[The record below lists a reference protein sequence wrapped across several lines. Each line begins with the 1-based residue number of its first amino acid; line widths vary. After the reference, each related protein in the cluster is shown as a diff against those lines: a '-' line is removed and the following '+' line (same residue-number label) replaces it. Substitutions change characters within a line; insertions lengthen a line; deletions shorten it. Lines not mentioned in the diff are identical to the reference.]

1 MPVTALPVDVL
12 LKLLPIKLGA
22 EELVCHLQ
30 QLGCDV
36 EGYSTVGRYR
46 CVSCETVMESTS
58 GDQSPATCES
68 CGCDF
73 RAHAEKLV
81 QLDNVEVIR
90 VDLLSVR
97 PDLFDPGGLAR
108 ALRGYLGLQ
117 TGLAK
122 YELSEGKCSVEVD
135 ESTRDKKSKRPFI
148 ACAIVRGIELDE
160 TLIKIVMK
168 LQENLHWALGRD
180 RKHASIG
187 VYDLDKLQEGRFSYR
202 TVEPGEL
209 KFVPLG
215 MDETGAN
222 EMTPREVL
230 EKHPKGVAFAHLLA
244 GFDRYPLLADEAGAV
259 MSMPPIINSQ
269 ATRVR
274 RETKNFFIDVTGTGQ
289 RLVNRALNIMIC
301 DLKELCPG
309 AVVEKVLVKYVD
321 AEITTPDLE
330 PQSMS
335 VDATAAA
342 KLIGVELSREEV
354 AKLLE
359 KMGHGVEDSGEGK
372 LQVSVPA
379 YRNDILHERDLTE
392 DVAIAYGYDNIKPSL
407 VKTMTVGQ
415 ELAIE
420 GAREIV
426 RGTLIGL
433 GCYEVM
439 TLPMSS
445 AENVYEKL
453 GLTEEQEY
461 VEVENPI
468 SVAQTML
475 RTSLLGGLLETL
487 SLNTHHDMPQ
497 QIFEVGEITLLDKDS
512 QTGAR
517 EHQRVAVAVTGAE
530 AGFAQGRSVAESLAV
545 QFKNKLRAEPLEN
558 GLFTPG
564 RGAKLLLAQVD
575 GKPKE
580 IGQLGEVHPQVLER
594 FKLGHSTVIF
604 ELDLASLAGESA

>member
-1 MPVTALPVDVL
+1 MPLAALPVDAL

-36 EGYSTVGRYR
+36 EGYTTVGRYR
-46 CVSCETVMESTS
+46 CESCETVMESTS
-58 GDQSPATCES
+58 IDQSPALCES

-73 RAHAEKLV
+73 RAQEEKISK
-81 QLDNVEVIR
+81 LDDVEVIR

-108 ALRGYLGLQ
+108 ALRGYLGVQ
-117 TGLAK
+117 TGLAQ

-135 ESTRDKKSKRPFI
+135 ESTRCEKSKRPFI

-160 TLIKIVMK
+160 TLLKIVMK

-187 VYDLDKLQEGRFSYR
+187 VYDLDKLQEGQFNYR
-202 TVEPGEL
+202 TAAPDEL
-209 KFVPLG
+209 SFVPLG
-215 MDETGAN
+215 MDEQDSAN
-222 EMTPREVL
+222 KMTPRQVL

-244 GFDRYPLLADEAGAV
+244 EFERYPLLADKGGVV

-274 RETKNFFIDVTGTGQ
+274 KETTNLFIDVTGTGQ
-289 RLVNRALNIMIC
+289 RLVNRALNIMVC
-301 DLKELCPG
+301 DLMELCPG
-309 AVVEKVLVKYVD
+309 AVVEKVLIKYVD
-321 AEITTPDLE
+321 GEITTPDLE
-330 PQSMS
+330 PQQMS
-335 VDATAAA
+335 LDATAAA
-342 KLIGVELSREEV
+342 KLIGVKLSTAEV
-354 AKLLE
+354 AQLLE
-359 KMGHGVEDSGEGK
+359 KMGHGVEDSGGGNLK
-372 LQVSVPA
+372 VSVPA

-392 DVAIAYGYDNIKPSL
+392 DIAIAYGYANIEPSL

-420 GAREIV
+420 GARDIA
-426 RGTLIGL
+426 RQTLIGL

-439 TLPMSS
+439 TLPMTS
-445 AENVYEKL
+445 AENAYEKL
-453 GLTEEQEY
+453 GLAETQEY
-461 VEVENPI
+461 VTVENPI

-475 RTSLLGGLLETL
+475 RTSLMAGLMETL
-487 SLNTHHDMPQ
+487 SLNTHHDIPQ
-497 QIFEVGEITLLDKDS
+497 QIFELGEVTLLDENS

-517 EHQRVAVAVTGAE
+517 EHQRLAVALTGAQ
-530 AGFAQGRSVAESLAV
+530 AGFAQGRSVAESLAG
-545 QFKNKLRAEPLEN
+545 QFKKTLTAEPLEN

-564 RGAKLLLAQVD
+564 RGAKLLLAQAD
-575 GKPKE
+575 GKQKE
-580 IGQLGEVHPQVLER
+580 IGQLGEVHPEVLER
-594 FKLGHSTVIF
+594 FKLSHSTVIF
-604 ELDLASLAGESA
+604 ELDLERLTK